1 MTRTKPF
8 SGIVKEYTEER
19 FIGYIAGK
27 VTMDYKIVHKYDG
40 SKLTEIHTYS
50 SKNKL
55 TNISYY
61 NYDHLQNITEILIK
75 TAKGT
80 IKQRIIY
87 EYINNRLSHVTNISK
102 IFKIVTKYD
111 ESGNPLQNDYDKS
124 KDDLPC
130 STKFN
135 NKYDVNQRLKEK
147 QIMLPND
154 ELDSIIQYKYNNE
167 GLLLEENITNCKTSF
182 LSGARENKISKNL
195 TSKHS
200 YNDHCDLILS
210 KFFADGQNNETHKK
224 EISYDGTNSICEIK
238 DFRKGRAFLN
248 KDTFALISVTKFSYV
263 R

>member
-1 MTRTKPF
+1 MTRAKPF

-19 FIGYIAGK
+19 FIGYVAGK

-75 TAKGT
+75 TTKGT

-87 EYINNRLSHVTNISK
+87 EYINNRLSQVTNTSK

-111 ESGNPLQNDYDKS
+111 ESGNPLQNDYYKS
-124 KDDLPC
+124 KDDLPY

-135 NKYDVNQRLKEK
+135 NKYDVNHRLIEK
-147 QIMLPND
+147 QIMLPKD
-154 ELDSIIQYKYNNE
+154 ELDSIIRYKYNNE
-167 GLLLEENITNCKTSF
+167 GLLLEENIMNCKTSF
-182 LSGARENKISKNL
+182 SPGALENKISQNL
-195 TSKHS
+195 TLKHS
-200 YNDHCDLILS
+200 YNDQGELIFIQVFCGWA
-210 KFFADGQNNETHKK
+210 K
-224 EISYDGTNSICEIK
+224 
-238 DFRKGRAFLN
+238 
-248 KDTFALISVTKFSYV
+248 
-263 R
+263 